1 LIRKNSLFCSIL
13 LGILINIQVLL
24 VAGDG
29 GFLLNVADM
38 ATIQKLVKLEAKDD
52 LPIKVVVLVWN
63 DSSLGIV
70 QWAQTEQVSE

>member
-1 LIRKNSLFCSIL
+1 
-13 LGILINIQVLL
+13 

-38 ATIQKLVKLEAKDD
+38 ATIQKLVKRDALDD

-70 QWAQTEQVSE
+70 QWAQGDAVRK